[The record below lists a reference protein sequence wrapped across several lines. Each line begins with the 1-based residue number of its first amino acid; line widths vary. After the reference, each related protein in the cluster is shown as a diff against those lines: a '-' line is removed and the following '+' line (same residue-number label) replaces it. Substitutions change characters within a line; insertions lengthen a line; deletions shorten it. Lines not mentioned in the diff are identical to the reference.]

1 MAEGFHPCRI
11 SQNPKSKVLNPS
23 FSPCSPANHP
33 ETSPFNMNPLAAI
46 AARLH
51 DAMLAGAAFAATL
64 QDEAACPQ

>member
-1 MAEGFHPCRI
+1 
-11 SQNPKSKVLNPS
+11 
-23 FSPCSPANHP
+23 
-33 ETSPFNMNPLAAI
+33 MNPLAAI